1 MTKETNWEQ
10 QNQETPKRKQEK
22 TKINTENNDKFLFIH
37 FGRNALFCM
46 LNTKVTFF
54 VCKIVAN

>member
-46 LNTKVTFF
+46 LNTKVTFLC
-54 VCKIVAN
+54 VR